1 MFRELEIMKTL
12 RLILIAVILTVASVL
27 SVVKAAPQGL
37 AKQPEMVGMRSTS
50 TMPMSG
56 TRLPQA
62 AAFGSETTYGEF
74 AGPPRSG
81 HIRKEDGDG
90 DGFEDEDEPDAPY
103 DPYPIGDA
111 ALPLALLALAY
122 LIVRVARTRKRD
134 V

>member
-12 RLILIAVILTVASVL
+12 RLILIAVILTVASAF
-27 SVVKAAPQGL
+27 SMANDKYPGF
-37 AKQPEMVGMRSTS
+37 AKQPEVGMRSTS
-50 TMPMSG
+50 SLQLSG

-62 AAFGSETTYGEF
+62 AAFGSETTEGEQ
-74 AGPPRSG
+74 AGPPKSG
-81 HIRKEDGDG
+81 HIRKVGED
-90 DGFEDEDEPDAPY
+90 DGFETGETEPDAPG
-103 DPYPIGDA
+103 DPFPIGDA